1 MKQPWQTLII
11 DDEKLAR
18 ERLKRLLGN
27 YKTYFESIG
36 EAADGDEAFE
46 MIEKIKPDI
55 IFLDI
60 QMPGKN
66 VFTMLQEIKHKPFVI
81 FCTAFDHYALE
92 AFNTYSVDYLLK
104 PVETERLNLTIKKIE
119 KINNSNNEELY
130 KNIGRI
136 NIHTPKPT
144 SIAHKVGNKII
155 PVKLE
160 EIVYFIASD
169 KYVNFYKQNGEKYIT
184 DHTLQ
189 LLSQK
194 LKDDFLR
201 ISKSVLINRNYVKE
215 INKYFKGRF
224 VFVMN
229 DIQQT
234 KHISGAIYN
243 PDIKESFEL

>member
-1 MKQPWQTLII
+1 MKQPWRTLII

-18 ERLKRLLGN
+18 ERLKRLLVE
-27 YKTYFESIG
+27 YKTYFEMMG
-36 EAADGDEAFE
+36 EAANGDEATE
-46 MIEKIKPDI
+46 MIEQLKPDI

-66 VFTMLQEIKHKPFVI
+66 VFTMLAELNHKPFVI

-104 PVETERLNLTIKKIE
+104 PVEIERLELTIRKIE
-119 KINNSNNEELY
+119 KITNTNNEELY
-130 KNIGRI
+130 NNIDKL
-136 NIHTPKPT
+136 NVHNPKPT

-169 KYVNFYKQNGEKYIT
+169 KYVNFYNQNGETFIT
-184 DHTLQ
+184 DQTLL

-201 ISKSVLINRNYVKE
+201 ISKSVLINRSYVKE
-215 INKYFKGRF
+215 IHKYFKGKY
-224 VFVMN
+224 VFLMN
-229 DIQQT
+229 DLHQT
-234 KHISGAIYN
+234 KHISGAMYN
-243 PDIKESFEL
+243 SDIKDFFEL

>member
-1 MKQPWQTLII
+1 MKQPWRTLII

-18 ERLKRLLGN
+18 ERLKRLLKEFKN
-27 YKTYFESIG
+27 YFEITG
-36 EAADGDEAFE
+36 EATNGDEAFE
-46 MIEKIKPDI
+46 MIEQLKPDI

-66 VFTMLQEIKHKPFVI
+66 VFTMLQELKHKPFVI

-104 PVETERLNLTIKKIE
+104 PVEADRLNLSIKKIE
-119 KINNSNNEELY
+119 KISNTNNEELY
-130 KNIGRI
+130 KNIDKI
-136 NIHTPKPT
+136 SVHTPKPT

-160 EIVYFIASD
+160 EVVYFMASD
-169 KYVNFYKQNGEKYIT
+169 KYVNFYKQNGDKYIT
-184 DHTLQ
+184 DQTLQ

-194 LKDDFLR
+194 LKEDFLR

-224 VFVMN
+224 VFIMN
-229 DIQQT
+229 DIHQT
-234 KHISGAIYN
+234 KHISGAIYSA
-243 PDIKESFEL
+243 DIKEFFEL

>member
-1 MKQPWQTLII
+1 MKQPWRTLII

-18 ERLKRLLGN
+18 ERLKRLLGD
-27 YKTYFESIG
+27 YKTYFETIG
-36 EAADGDEAFE
+36 ESADGDEAFE
-46 MIEKIKPDI
+46 MIEQLKPDI

-66 VFTMLQEIKHKPFVI
+66 VFTMLGEIKHKPFVI

-104 PVETERLNLTIKKIE
+104 PVETDRLNLTIKKIE
-119 KINNSNNEELY
+119 KITNTNNEELY
-130 KNIGRI
+130 KNIDKI
-136 NIHTPKPT
+136 SVHTPKPT

-160 EIVYFIASD
+160 EIVYFMASD
-169 KYVNFYKQNGEKYIT
+169 KYVNFFNQNGEKYIT
-184 DHTLQ
+184 DQTLL

-194 LKDDFLR
+194 LKEDFLR
-201 ISKSVLINRNYVKE
+201 ISKSILINRNFVKE
-215 INKYFKGRF
+215 IHKYFKGKY
-224 VFVMN
+224 VFMMN
-229 DIQQT
+229 DINQT

-243 PDIKESFEL
+243 SDIKEFFEL